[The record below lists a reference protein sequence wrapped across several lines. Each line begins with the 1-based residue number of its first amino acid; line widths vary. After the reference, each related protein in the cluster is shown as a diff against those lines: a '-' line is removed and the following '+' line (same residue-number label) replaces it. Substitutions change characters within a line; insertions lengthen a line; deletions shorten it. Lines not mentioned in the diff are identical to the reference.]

1 MTTTFKIENGDVVVN
16 AANGQPLLLADGT
29 KLKQDLAELLSIE
42 AKEDNIGAG
51 LEQIIDGSPRDVFS
65 VRADVSRNIRAAVRR
80 MQALQAKFQRNERPP
95 TERLRDLSL
104 LYVTNLQG
112 SITSYVFRAEFS
124 TSASSKV
131 PVTGVLT

>member
-1 MTTTFKIENGDVVVN
+1 MTTTFKIENGDVVIN

-29 KLKQDLAELLSIE
+29 KLRQDLAELLSVE
-42 AKEDNIGAG
+42 AQDDDIGAG

-65 VRADVSRNIRAAVRR
+65 VRADVSRNIRAAIRR
-80 MQALQAKFQRNERPP
+80 MQALQAQFHRNERPP

-112 SITSYVFRAEFS
+112 SLTSYVFRAEFS
-124 TSASSKV
+124 TAASSKV